1 MAIFAGNHPQ
11 RGRENDEL
19 PIARLNSHRMLLI
32 TDCVWGIALAWLKP
46 RSLSAVQLQQ
56 LQLAYKRVATE

>member
-1 MAIFAGNHPQ
+1 MAIFAGNYTQ

-19 PIARLNSHRMLLI
+19 PIVRLNSHRMLLI
-32 TDCVWGIALAWLKP
+32 TDCVCGVALAWLKP
-46 RSLSAVQLQQ
+46 RPLSAVQMQQ